1 MCICQMEIEFF
12 FAEDT
17 LKFVIQ
23 TMQSLVTSN
32 SELYPI
38 MTSINMAFALPIY
51 HSRSD
56 LTTNKKE
63 STTQFDPHIFNKDLT
78 TVYLDKNNA

>member
-23 TMQSLVTSN
+23 TMQSLVTCN

-38 MTSINMAFALPIY
+38 MTSINMAFALP
-51 HSRSD
+51 RSD

-63 STTQFDPHIFNKDLT
+63 STTYFDPHIFNKDLT